1 MKAKIVPK
9 KEIVLL
15 YRHEQANHAEALLPL
30 LERLQFDY
38 RLVEDQELGLTV
50 GQLAGYS
57 PADPQLPVWEKAP
70 QTPAMAMGG
79 LVGRRLDQL
88 LNEMVKAGIELPVK
102 MVITPHNESWPFGQL
117 IEEVSREHALFM
129 EMERLKKLSD
139 RAHKRLEQ
147 QEEQTLRE
155 AARQAKELL
164 SRMRLQ
170 DDRQPTYEQLSGAA
184 DRLQQLL
191 DEM

>member
-15 YRHEQANHAEALLPL
+15 YRHEQAKNAQALLPL

-38 RLVEDQELGLTV
+38 RLVEDGELGLTV

-57 PADPQLPVWEKAP
+57 PAE
-70 QTPAMAMGG
+70 
-79 LVGRRLDQL
+79 
-88 LNEMVKAGIELPVK
+88 ELPVK
-102 MVITPHNESWPFGQL
+102 MVITPHNESWPFGRL
-117 IEEVSREHALFM
+117 VEEVSREHALFM
-129 EMERLKKLSD
+129 EMERLKKLTD
-139 RAHKRLEQ
+139 RAHRRLEQ

-155 AARQAKELL
+155 AARQAKDLL
-164 SRMRLQ
+164 ARMRLQ
-170 DDRQPTYEQLSGAA
+170 DDRQPTHEQLSGAA

-191 DEM
+191 DKM

>member
-15 YRHEQANHAEALLPL
+15 YRHEQAKNAQALLPL

-38 RLVEDQELGLTV
+38 RLVEDGELGLTV

-57 PADPQLPVWEKAP
+57 PAEELPVWSEPP

-79 LVGRRLDQL
+79 LVGKRLDQL

-102 MVITPHNESWPFGQL
+102 MVITPHNESWPFGRL

-129 EMERLKKLSD
+129 EMERLKK
-139 RAHKRLEQ
+139 EQ

-155 AARQAKELL
+155 AARQAKDLL
-164 SRMRLQ
+164 ARMRLQ
-170 DDRQPTYEQLSGAA
+170 DGRQPTYEQLSGAA

-191 DEM
+191 DKM

>member
-15 YRHEQANHAEALLPL
+15 YRHEQAKNAQALLPL

-38 RLVEDQELGLTV
+38 RLVEDGELGLAV

-57 PADPQLPVWEKAP
+57 PAEELPVWSEPP

-79 LVGRRLDQL
+79 LVGKRLDQL

-102 MVITPHNESWPFGQL
+102 MVITPHNESWPFGRL

-129 EMERLKKLSD
+129 EMERLKKLID
-139 RAHKRLEQ
+139 NAHRRLE

-155 AARQAKELL
+155 AARQAKDLL
-164 SRMRLQ
+164 ARMRLQ
-170 DDRQPTYEQLSGAA
+170 DDRQPTHEQLSGAA
-184 DRLQQLL
+184 DCLQQLL
-191 DEM
+191 DKM

>member
-15 YRHEQANHAEALLPL
+15 YRHEQAKNAQALLPL

-38 RLVEDQELGLTV
+38 RLVEDGELGLTV

-57 PADPQLPVWEKAP
+57 PAEELPVWSEPP

-79 LVGRRLDQL
+79 LVGKRLDQL

-102 MVITPHNESWPFGQL
+102 MVITPHNESWPFGRL
-117 IEEVSREHALFM
+117 VEEVSREHALFM

-139 RAHKRLEQ
+139 RAHRRLEQ

-155 AARQAKELL
+155 AARQAKDLL
-164 SRMRLQ
+164 ARMRLQ
-170 DDRQPTYEQLSGAA
+170 DDRQPTHEQLSGAA
-184 DRLQQLL
+184 DCLQQLL
-191 DEM
+191 DKM